1 MTPIRLQALPAHSLL
16 ARYATEGGYTD
27 CFVADVPGDITHA
40 EYVEAFYTS
49 WLFKLERLVL
59 KVLVAK
65 PSTDAEARELA
76 SGSRERFA
84 AWSVEARA
92 PQQLLAR
99 DFQGKTCSWLMAELR
114 PENGATTRLYFGSGI
129 VPRVQADGQRRLSFT
144 FRLLLPLHQFYARSL
159 LRATVSRLVALRF
172 P

>member
-129 VPRVQADGQRRLSFT
+129 VPRVQADGKRRLSFT
-144 FRLLLPLHQFYARSL
+144 FRVLLPLHQFYARSL